1 VVDIAKK
8 LILSFFLN
16 YVKISFS
23 FYNMDCFEIHRN
35 SNNGQYWAYAS
46 HFLYCSEAHGQ
57 VFFPELLKYL
67 KNDESLFDALKEL
80 KSAFQKPFRN
90 LLFKVRKMK
99 LEALKFLFYVMC

>member
-1 VVDIAKK
+1 
-8 LILSFFLN
+8 
-16 YVKISFS
+16 
-23 FYNMDCFEIHRN
+23 MDCFEIHRN

-67 KNDESLFDALKEL
+67 KNEESLFVALKEL

-99 LEALKFLFYVMC
+99 LEALKFLILHDVLVFNFTLSCRVNSNQVEAQRSFC

>member
-1 VVDIAKK
+1 M
-8 LILSFFLN
+8 SNFL
-16 YVKISFS
+16 FS
-23 FYNMDCFEIHRN
+23 FYSMDCFEIHRN

-67 KNDESLFDALKEL
+67 ENNKLSEIKEL

-90 LLFKVRKMK
+90 LLFKVTK
-99 LEALKFLFYVMC
+99 